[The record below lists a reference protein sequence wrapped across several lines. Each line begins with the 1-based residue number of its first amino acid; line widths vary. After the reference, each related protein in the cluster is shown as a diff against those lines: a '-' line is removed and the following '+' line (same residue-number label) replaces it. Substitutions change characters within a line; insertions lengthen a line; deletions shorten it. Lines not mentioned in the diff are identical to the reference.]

1 KGRFGPSWDSC
12 TARIFCHRSPPVA
25 LTLPETLEEGGESGD
40 APILALPERAPQFTL
55 ENLTRA
61 GHRQRIRAHIDAMG
75 AFVPGNP
82 FLTEVDEIDCL
93 NCRPRFH
100 GDYCM
105 DRFPP
110 TCVRNADDR
119 TLKNPGILRHDIFH
133 F

>member
-1 KGRFGPSWDSC
+1 MSASPPKATEWLRHRELSRRAILGLMHC
-12 TARIFCHRSPPVA
+12 KIFCHRSPPVA

-110 TCVRNADDR
+110 TCVRNA
-119 TLKNPGILRHDIFH
+119 
-133 F
+133 